1 MSTPTREE
9 FLEEITKTFT
19 SIDNGAILAIMYP
32 KTMSTL
38 IDLPEAESMDTIQ
51 KIHKIAGPSVVKF
64 ISENQELWK
73 QYCDF
78 ETLLQGLQKCN
89 Q

>member
-9 FLEEITKTFT
+9 ILEELTKTFA
-19 SIDNGAILAIMYP
+19 SIDNGFILAIMYP
-32 KTMSTL
+32 KTVSTL
-38 IDLPEAESMDTIQ
+38 IDLPEGMDTIQ
-51 KIHKIAGPSVVKF
+51 KIHKIVGPSVVKF
-64 ISENQELWK
+64 ISENQELWN

>member
-9 FLEEITKTFT
+9 FLEELTKTFA

-32 KTMSTL
+32 KAMSTL
-38 IDLPEAESMDTIQ
+38 NDLPEGIDTIQ

-64 ISENQELWK
+64 ISENQELWN